1 MEPVRLLWTAGFDS
15 TYRLLELMQAGR
27 TVQPYYVIDRD
38 RRSYPIELQRIAE
51 LRRLIAARY
60 PEPAR
65 LRPVAITLRDDLS
78 IEPDLQE
85 AWDTLARQT
94 HIGTQYLWLAQFCH
108 HAGFPDGSVKLCM
121 PRIDPPHP
129 LQLIKFEDLD
139 AEELRLRPGAPQV
152 LFRFYAWP
160 TRHASKADMRTAAVE
175 RGFWDILQRS
185 WFCHTPVGPEPCG
198 HCGPCRIAR
207 VQRED
212 VSFAGPA
219 TLRLA
224 AWRARSRL
232 RRLGRALG
240 GGPKPA
246 P

>member
-1 MEPVRLLWTAGFDS
+1 MDPVRLLWTAGFDS

-94 HIGTQYLWLAQFCH
+94 HIGTQYLWLAQFCRD
-108 HAGFPDGSVKLCM
+108 AGFPDGSVELCM

-139 AEELRLRPGAPQV
+139 AEELRLQPGARRCCSASTPG
-152 LFRFYAWP
+152 RPATRARP
-160 TRHASKADMRTAAVE
+160 TCGRPPSSAASR
-175 RGFWDILQRS
+175 DILQRS
-185 WFCHTPVGPEPCG
+185 WFCHTPVGSEPCG

-219 TLRLA
+219 ALRLA